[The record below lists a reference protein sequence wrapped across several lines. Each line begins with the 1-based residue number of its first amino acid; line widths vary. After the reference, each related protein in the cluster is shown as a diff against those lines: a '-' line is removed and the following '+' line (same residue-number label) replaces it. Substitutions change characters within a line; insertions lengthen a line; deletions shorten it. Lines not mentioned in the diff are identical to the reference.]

1 MPSVSIPTLRP
12 APASRNAL
20 GLSAAGSRGRRPA
33 VARADWTSRLL
44 ALILSLALLTGAPF
58 AAAAQTA
65 HRKKKTTNRP
75 KAAPCRTGCG
85 PNTSAPEITSA
96 TPGDEAAQR
105 ELSGLARALH
115 NAAPNSYDKL
125 SAFASKNGSN
135 VWGARAAL
143 ALGYDD
149 YNKNRAQQALAW
161 FAKAKSDTLLGD
173 YVLYWNAQALR
184 QVKRNGEA
192 FTALQAIQRDY
203 PNTAAREQVLEALT
217 PVAIDTGHA
226 QVAIDALDAY
236 SATTARPSLL
246 LLRAQ
251 AYKAAKQSARAAKDY
266 QQLYYKN
273 PLSDEGKAAAT
284 ALPGLKS
291 SLGAEYP
298 SPSLDLQEQR
308 AQIFYDQH
316 KWKDARAEFEKL
328 AGSLRDPENP
338 RRQHAL
344 LRAAQARV
352 QLKAA
357 PSVIESVATPDPG
370 VDAERMF
377 LSAQAYRSAKKE
389 PELLSRSE
397 ALVEKYPQSKW
408 AEEALMMVG
417 NYYWVELDRPK
428 AVNYYQRVVDNF
440 PSGKYTF
447 FCEWRTAWIAYLDRQ
462 PYADDRLT
470 AFLRKY
476 PVSANAP
483 DALYWLGR
491 NAERSGNPGH
501 ARAYFRVASERFPQ
515 TYFGRAAS
523 VRLDKLGPGD
533 ADAPDFLAAIPAPPA
548 LRAFDEPIPEAAKD
562 RWVRAQALR
571 LIAFDASAEQELKS
585 AFFATGSPR
594 LLYEAAQAAFDQG
607 HFAAGM
613 AYGRVIV
620 PSFDSRKISD
630 VPVGVWKILYPLPYE
645 AALRREAAR
654 NEFDPMLA
662 AGLIRQESTFQA
674 DIVSHANA
682 VGLMQVLPK
691 TAKLLAK
698 QLRVRYVK
706 TKLFEPDYNLQL
718 GMLYIAGLLR
728 ATGAPEYALAAFN
741 AGEDRIAAWRAERN
755 YEEIPELVES
765 IPFTETRDY
774 VQIVLRNAEVY
785 RTIYGPGAPPASTA
799 ATTPA
804 TSAPVP
810 ATPPP
815 VATTPATT
823 AEIVHTRSAGRTWA
837 ASAPSIPPAKPS
849 GTSDETDTDAD
860 LLTDE
865 ALGEIPPAAPFTQDQ
880 PLPPPPTETAT
891 SVPQI

>member
-1 MPSVSIPTLRP
+1 MAMRMPSANIPTLRP
-12 APASRNAL
+12 ALATRT
-20 GLSAAGSRGRRPA
+20 GVGWSAAGARGHRA
-33 VARADWTSRLL
+33 VVARSAWSSRVF
-44 ALILSLALLTGAPF
+44 ALILAFTLVAGVPFDAL
-58 AAAAQTA
+58 AQTA
-65 HRKKKTTNRP
+65 HRKKKKTGKP

-96 TPGDEAAQR
+96 TPEDEAAQR
-105 ELSGLARALH
+105 ELSNLARALH
-115 NAAPNSYDKL
+115 NATTGSYDKL
-125 SAFASKNGSN
+125 AAFAGKNASN

-149 YNKNRAQQALAW
+149 YNKNRAPQALTW
-161 FAKAKSDTLLGD
+161 FAKAKSDALLRD

-184 QVKRNGEA
+184 QLKRNAEA

-203 PNTAAREQVLEALT
+203 PNTAMREQLLEALT

-226 QVAIDALDAY
+226 QVAIDALDGY
-236 SATTARPSLL
+236 SATTARPALL

-251 AYKAAKQSARAAKDY
+251 AYKAAKQNARAAKDY
-266 QQLYYKN
+266 QLLYYKN
-273 PLSDEGKAAAT
+273 PLSDEGKAAAS

-298 SPSLDLQEQR
+298 NPSVDVQEER
-308 AQIFYDQH
+308 AQIFYNQH
-316 KWKDARAEFEKL
+316 KWKEARAEFEKL
-328 AGSLRDPENP
+328 AASLRDPANL

-357 PSVIESVATPDPG
+357 PSVVEAVATPDAG
-370 VDAERMF
+370 VDAERMYVV
-377 LSAQAYRSAKKE
+377 AQGHRSAKKE
-389 PELLSRSE
+389 PEMLSAAE
-397 ALVEKYPQSKW
+397 ALIQKYPDSKW

-417 NYYWVELDRPK
+417 NFYWVELDRPK
-428 AVNYYQRVVDNF
+428 AISYYQRVVDHF
-440 PSGKYTF
+440 PAGKYTF

-470 AFLRKY
+470 TFLRKY

-501 ARAYFRVASERFPQ
+501 ARAYFHFAAERFPQ
-515 TYFGRAAS
+515 TYFGRAAA

-533 ADAPDFLAAIPAPPA
+533 DDPPDFLAAIPAPPA
-548 LRAFDEPIPEAAKD
+548 LRRFDEAIPDAAKD

-594 LLYEAAQAAFDQG
+594 LLFEAAQAAFDQG

-654 NEFDPMLA
+654 NQFDPMLA

-718 GMLYIAGLLR
+718 GMLYIAGLFR
-728 ATGAPEYALAAFN
+728 DTGAPEYALAAFN

-765 IPFTETRDY
+765 IPFTETREY

-785 RTIYGPGAPPASTA
+785 RTIYGPGAPPASQASTA
-799 ATTPA
+799 AMRPPS
-804 TSAPVP
+804 SA
-810 ATPPP
+810 A
-815 VATTPATT
+815 
-823 AEIVHTRSAGRTWA
+823 
-837 ASAPSIPPAKPS
+837 
-849 GTSDETDTDAD
+849 
-860 LLTDE
+860 
-865 ALGEIPPAAPFTQDQ
+865 AAPDFPAPTAVTDSSVM
-880 PLPPPPTETAT
+880 PDDGLAPPPPPSQTAT
-891 SVPQI
+891 TIPEN

>member
-1 MPSVSIPTLRP
+1 MAMPTPSANIPTLRL
-12 APASRNAL
+12 AL
-20 GLSAAGSRGRRPA
+20 ATRTRVGWSAAGAREHRA
-33 VARADWTSRLL
+33 VAVRSAWGAGVL
-44 ALILSLALLTGAPF
+44 ALILAFTLVAGAPF
-58 AAAAQTA
+58 DALAQTP
-65 HRKKKTTNRP
+65 HRKKKRTGKP

-85 PNTSAPEITSA
+85 PKTSAPEITSA
-96 TPGDEAAQR
+96 TPEDEAAQR
-105 ELSGLARALH
+105 ELSSLARSLH
-115 NAAPNSYDKL
+115 NATPGAYEKL
-125 SAFASKNGSN
+125 AAFAGKNASN

-149 YNKNRAQQALAW
+149 YNRNRGQQALTW
-161 FAKAKSDTLLGD
+161 FAKAKSDALLGD

-184 QVKRNGEA
+184 QLKRNGEA
-192 FTALQAIQRDY
+192 FTALQTIQREY
-203 PNTAAREQVLEALT
+203 PNTAMREQLLEALT

-226 QVAIDALDAY
+226 PVAIEALDGY
-236 SATTARPSLL
+236 SATTARPALL

-251 AYKAAKQSARAAKDY
+251 AYKAAKQNARAAKDY
-266 QQLYYKN
+266 QLLYYKN
-273 PLSDEGKAAAT
+273 PLSDEGKAAAS

-298 SPSLDLQEQR
+298 NPSVDVQEER
-308 AQIFYDQH
+308 AQIFFNQH

-328 AGSLRDPENP
+328 AASLRDPANP

-357 PSVIESVATPDPG
+357 PSVIEVVATPDPG
-370 VDAERMF
+370 VDAERMYVG
-377 LSAQAYRSAKKE
+377 AQGYRSAKKE
-389 PELLSRSE
+389 PEMLSASE
-397 ALVEKYPQSKW
+397 ALIAKYPDSKW

-428 AVNYYQRVVDNF
+428 AISYYQRVVDHF
-440 PSGKYTF
+440 PSGKYTY

-470 AFLRKY
+470 VFLRKY
-476 PVSANAP
+476 PVTANAP

-501 ARAYFRVASERFPQ
+501 ARAYFHFAAERFPQ
-515 TYFGRAAS
+515 TYFGRAAA

-533 ADAPDFLAAIPAPPA
+533 EDPPDFLATIPGPA
-548 LRAFDEPIPEAAKD
+548 KLRAFDEPIPEAAKD

-585 AFFATGSPR
+585 AFFATSSPR
-594 LLYEAAQAAFDQG
+594 LLLEAAQAAFDQG

-613 AYGRVIV
+613 AYGRLIV

-630 VPVGVWKILYPLPYE
+630 VPVTVWKILYPLPYE

-785 RTIYGPGAPPASTA
+785 RTIYGPGAPQATPASTA
-799 ATTPA
+799 AIRP
-804 TSAPVP
+804 
-810 ATPPP
+810 
-815 VATTPATT
+815 T
-823 AEIVHTRSAGRTWA
+823 AGA
-837 ASAPSIPPAKPS
+837 
-849 GTSDETDTDAD
+849 
-860 LLTDE
+860 
-865 ALGEIPPAAPFTQDQ
+865 PAAPPAPVAPDFPAPTAVTDSSVM
-880 PLPPPPTETAT
+880 PDDGLEAPAPPSETAT
-891 SVPQI
+891 TVPEV